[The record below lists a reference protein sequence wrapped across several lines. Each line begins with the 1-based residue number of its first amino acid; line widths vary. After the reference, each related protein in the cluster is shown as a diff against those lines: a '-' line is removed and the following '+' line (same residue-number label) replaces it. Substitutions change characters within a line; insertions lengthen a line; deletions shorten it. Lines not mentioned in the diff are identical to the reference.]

1 MVIELICVNIRPHF
15 FLPVM
20 LALLSGYFIQAGE
33 TSLEDLISVQEQVQ
47 ASLKRA
53 EMAIV
58 AIECGGATA
67 TGVIVSPAGLVLT
80 AAHVTGMPGRRIKI
94 TLHDGKS
101 MEAKSLGLDTSTD
114 AAMIQLPTPAKAWP
128 YAPISRETRRLKV
141 GEWCFALGHPG
152 GRDAA
157 RGPVLRI
164 GKLVK
169 TTSNML
175 QSDCVLMGG
184 DSGGGLFNLSGELI
198 GIHSQIWRGRDQNL
212 HVSMAPFL
220 RSWEAMKKGET
231 VKSWDLGNG
240 AWIGLSTQ
248 GADEGLVVQAVA
260 PESPA
265 MKAGLKSGDVILQLD
280 NEKLATPS
288 EFSEAIRSRTVGEVV
303 TLAIKMATGS
313 RTMEVKLGKKPME

>member
-1 MVIELICVNIRPHF
+1 MEEL
-15 FLPVM
+15 L
-20 LALLSGYFIQAGE
+20 
-33 TSLEDLISVQEQVQ
+33 SVQEQVQ
-47 ASLKRA
+47 SVLARS
-53 EMAIV
+53 ETSIV

-101 MEAKSLGLDTSTD
+101 VEAKSLGLDTSTD
-114 AAMIQLPTPAKAWP
+114 AAMIQLPAPAKAWP
-128 YAPISRETRRLKV
+128 YAPISRETRRLKI

-212 HVSMAPFL
+212 HVSMVPFL

-248 GADEGLVVQAVA
+248 GADEGLLVQAVA

-313 RTMEVKLGKKPME
+313 RTMEVKLGKKPIE